1 MTLRHDAR
9 KTMRATAGVFIW
21 AIESTMLG
29 LFGVGSVSLVHVF
42 GGSSPL
48 SADMWA
54 IFVVFSSC
62 ILNIIMNTV
71 VAFSSKQTLI
81 QDPTSPEN
89 KESGSGVVF
98 MHKSITQGHC
108 SVVAIILALYI
119 IILQQSLFDLNW
131 ASAYFPSSP
140 GLVWIVGTVTL
151 AFLTVL
157 FVTSISGSWAATAVG
172 ASNPIFFILPTTS
185 IICIMF
191 PIINEIANNGLMSCS
206 SPMISTFA
214 IIYANLAL
222 ATSFTFSILD
232 NVEFDPVKLLPKFM
246 RTVGD
251 RTASIRIYNFLHGI
265 CISGTMIVYWIS
277 ARKVGTVTIFALIIL
292 NGVVTLSTSMPLIAS
307 LLQMKTLDMDRQG
320 NRKVKDKSNNA
331 ESQSSSNSNSE
342 SESNSAS
349 GSQSS
354 SDSDTKKGHNAKSK
368 QNSSLG
374 QKKRITLSRNNAVF
388 PNTNT
393 LIEWPR
399 LNSTL
404 PNTPAFTRSPVANL
418 TVAERRIAI
427 LRLNEDQSKRSRQT

>member
-1 MTLRHDAR
+1 
-9 KTMRATAGVFIW
+9 
-21 AIESTMLG
+21 
-29 LFGVGSVSLVHVF
+29 
-42 GGSSPL
+42 
-48 SADMWA
+48 
-54 IFVVFSSC
+54 
-62 ILNIIMNTV
+62 
-71 VAFSSKQTLI
+71 
-81 QDPTSPEN
+81 
-89 KESGSGVVF
+89 
-98 MHKSITQGHC
+98 
-108 SVVAIILALYI
+108 
-119 IILQQSLFDLNW
+119 
-131 ASAYFPSSP
+131 
-140 GLVWIVGTVTL
+140 
-151 AFLTVL
+151 
-157 FVTSISGSWAATAVG
+157 
-172 ASNPIFFILPTTS
+172 
-185 IICIMF
+185 
-191 PIINEIANNGLMSCS
+191 
-206 SPMISTFA
+206 MISTFA